1 MLTINCT
8 RVKSLRTILSIWYEK
23 VFSYTSYT
31 INQTFCID
39 WLIYLG
45 LVYVS
50 CMIIVLNLI
59 LDQPKTGKS
68 YTGVN

>member
-1 MLTINCT
+1 M
-8 RVKSLRTILSIWYEK
+8 VWEK

-45 LVYVS
+45 LVYVM